1 MSAEKPTWNDL
12 LHSVADELV
21 HLGADPFDVAA
32 VLLSPIDSE
41 TYIGA
46 QVRLREQMAGQ
57 TLPEPL
63 HQLMTEIVTVLSPQM
78 KGNPE

>member
-1 MSAEKPTWNDL
+1 MSEQKPTWNNL

-41 TYIGA
+41 TYTGA
-46 QVRLREQMAGQ
+46 QARLREQMRGQ
-57 TLPEPL
+57 PLPDPL
-63 HQLMTEIVTVLSPQM
+63 DQLLRAIASASSRLVEAQ
-78 KGNPE
+78 